1 MTFYLILQMIVA
13 ILAIIGGGYSI
24 YQIINGITRRLVI
37 KSNIGVYG
45 IQSISGLGN
54 KLFVSTKINFLNSK
68 NETITITDIVGSIKY
83 KTGERFTEKTNS
95 REDIFPIVIKSKEA
109 KQSDLDFIFED
120 VNLDT
125 IVRDSIFH
133 FKGFMEG
140 DPVFLIDEKENE
152 ISQDKPIRFHLS
164 FHINNDTVETHCVSL
179 IKNTVENRKKMKG
192 TFTDLDIKRIEQN
205 I

>member
-1 MTFYLILQMIVA
+1 MTFYLILQIIVA

-24 YQIINGITRRLVI
+24 YQIINGTTRKLVI

-83 KTGERFTEKTNS
+83 KTGEKFTEKTNS
-95 REDIFPIVIKSKEA
+95 REDIFPIVVKSKEA
-109 KQSDLDFIFED
+109 KQSDLDFIFEG
-120 VNLDT
+120 VNLDVITRYT
-125 IVRDSIFH
+125 ISH
-133 FKGFMEG
+133 FKGFLEG
-140 DPVFLIDEKENE
+140 DPIFLIDESESDLSK
-152 ISQDKPIRFHLS
+152 DKPIQFFLH
-164 FHINNDTVETHCVSL
+164 FHINGNRVETYRIPLLV
-179 IKNTVENRKKMKG
+179 NTPENRKKMKG
-192 TFTDLDIKRIEQN
+192 TFTELDMKRIEQG